1 MKEVIVLFLLF
12 GLNVFASLFN
22 TALCVYFNND
32 DERNSF
38 DSLLWVISFILS
50 VFVIICD
57 VLFCVV
63 HTLMV

>member
-22 TALCVYFNND
+22 TALCVYFSNA

>member
-22 TALCVYFNND
+22 TALCVYFSNC
-32 DERNSF
+32 EQRHSM
-38 DSLLWVISFILS
+38 DSLLWAITFILS

-63 HTLMV
+63 HTSMV

>member
-22 TALCVYFNND
+22 TALCVYFNNA
-32 DERNSF
+32 DEQNSF

>member
-22 TALCVYFNND
+22 TALCVYFSKSEQPN
-32 DERNSF
+32 
-38 DSLLWVISFILS
+38 SLLWVISFILS
-50 VFVIICD
+50 LFVIVCD

-63 HTLMV
+63 HTLLV

>member
-22 TALCVYFNND
+22 TALCVYFSNA
-32 DERNSF
+32 DERNSL

>member
-1 MKEVIVLFLLF
+1 MKEVIVLFLLL

-22 TALCVYFNND
+22 TALCVYFINN
-32 DERNSF
+32 EQRASF

-50 VFVIICD
+50 LFVIVCD

>member
-22 TALCVYFNND
+22 TALCVYFINS
-32 DERNSF
+32 EQRNSF

-50 VFVIICD
+50 LFVIICD

>member
-22 TALCVYFNND
+22 TALCVYFSNT
-32 DERNSF
+32 EQRNSF
-38 DSLLWVISFILS
+38 DGLLWVISFILS

-63 HTLMV
+63 HTLTV

>member
-22 TALCVYFNND
+22 TALCVYFSNCE
-32 DERNSF
+32 ERNSF
-38 DSLLWVISFILS
+38 DSLLWVISFVLS
-50 VFVIICD
+50 MFVIICD